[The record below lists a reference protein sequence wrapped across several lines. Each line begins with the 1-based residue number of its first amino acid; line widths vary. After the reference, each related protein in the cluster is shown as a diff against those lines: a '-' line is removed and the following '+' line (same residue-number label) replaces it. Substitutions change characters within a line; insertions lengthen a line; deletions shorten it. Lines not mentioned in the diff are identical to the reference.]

1 MSPDD
6 AQTADEGRVVHPL
19 YSARM
24 RRLQSLAD
32 AMAVAGAAPL
42 SAGSVDRRTA
52 LAIKR
57 EIDKIEQGG

>member
-1 MSPDD
+1 M
-6 AQTADEGRVVHPL
+6 VHPL